1 MSEKKVPEIR
11 TSLKNDI
18 VEVPDAIRR
27 ASGIIINGL
36 HLKSFLFTTDV
47 ALINNTDADAILAVY
62 PFTPSPAI
70 IQSVRNSSLVPVAAG
85 VGGSKT
91 SGSRSADMALFAE
104 SIGSSAVVV
113 NVQTTPDTIRLIED
127 KVDIPIIYT
136 VISEYNDID
145 SRVKAG
151 VDIVNVSGG
160 KNTAKIVRSIREE
173 FPDLPIIATGGR
185 KEKTIMETIEAGA
198 NAISYTPPPTS
209 EIFQRNMEKYRE
221 ELVERFGETDL

>member
-11 TSLKNDI
+11 TSLKDDI
-18 VEVPDAIRR
+18 VEVPDVIRR

-36 HLKSFLFTTDV
+36 RLKSFLFTTDV
-47 ALINNTDADAILAVY
+47 ALINNTDANAILAVY

-70 IQSVRNSSLVPVAAG
+70 IQSVRNSSQVPVAAG
-85 VGGSKT
+85 VGGGKT

-113 NVQTTPDTIRLIED
+113 NVQTTPETIKLIED

-145 SRVKAG
+145 SRLKAG

-185 KEKTIMETIEAGA
+185 KEETIMETIEAGA

-209 EIFQRNMEKYRE
+209 EIFQGKMEKYRE
-221 ELVERFGETDL
+221 ELIERFGETEL